1 MRLVAAHGN
10 GRTISV
16 AAQPGFP
23 KMIRGQVVIDRKAIS
38 VSVEQTG
45 AHEVLELNIV
55 LPD

>member
-1 MRLVAAHGN
+1 VAAKQGL
-10 GRTISV
+10 
-16 AAQPGFP
+16 P